1 MGLVLADS
9 YDRIRN
15 LATNTAALR
24 LPESGILA
32 RRPEKN
38 PYAIALAELPG
49 NGKDGIEA
57 GWSVA
62 TSRRGLPARPG
73 RVVKKL
79 GQGQGEVGEQGR
91 GQRVGGGEGG
101 TLPVD
106 AIVS

>member
-38 PYAIALAELPG
+38 PYAIALT
-49 NGKDGIEA
+49 EA
-57 GWSVA
+57 I
-62 TSRRGLPARPG
+62 R
-73 RVVKKL
+73 K
-79 GQGQGEVGEQGR
+79 
-91 GQRVGGGEGG
+91 
-101 TLPVD
+101 VD
-106 AIVS
+106 